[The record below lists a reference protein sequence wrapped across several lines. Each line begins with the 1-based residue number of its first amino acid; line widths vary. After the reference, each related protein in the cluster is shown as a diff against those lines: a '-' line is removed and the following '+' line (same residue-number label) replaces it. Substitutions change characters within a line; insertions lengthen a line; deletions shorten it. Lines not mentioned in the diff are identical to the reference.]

1 MFKPFT
7 LIFLVFCTIGG
18 MLLSSLFGLPLAL
31 GFLLGLT
38 VLVLL
43 CRRMGAAWS
52 DLWEGMRSG
61 AYQTKEVLWIL
72 ALVGLLIP
80 SWMASG
86 TIPYLIDWGLSL
98 VEPAYFL
105 CSAFLLSS
113 LTSTILGTSI
123 GTLSTIGLP
132 LMGAAAVLNLPL
144 AMVGGALISGAMVGD
159 RSSPLSSAHQ
169 LLAATTETDIRN
181 QGQAML
187 PTTLGG
193 VFLSCLFFYAW
204 DLQGQL
210 QLEGKEV
217 LDYSFEAQFFFHPLL
232 LLPPSVLVAMIL
244 LRVKTKYAFLISILA
259 SLAFGSYWQ
268 EIGVSEWGHYLLHG
282 FDGSSL
288 TILHSKGLL
297 DMVGMIVFIACTGAF
312 NGILE
317 SNKVIEPYIQ
327 QMMRSKSSLTR
338 ATCTTSLFGLA
349 MNMICCNQTLPIM
362 VTGRNLLPTWRDR
375 FSGAQLSRVL
385 ADSTLL
391 FAALIPWNMLAM
403 LSAAILGIP
412 VLAYLPYAVFL
423 WLMPILT
430 IALSYYYDQRW
441 KRTQS
446 DGGYVN
452 EKTTAGL

>member
-1 MFKPFT
+1 MLKPLT
-7 LIFLVFCTIGG
+7 LIFLIFCTIGG

-52 DLWEGMRSG
+52 DVWEGTRSG
-61 AYQTKEVLWIL
+61 AYRTKEVLWIL

-105 CSAFLLSS
+105 CSAFLLST
-113 LTSTILGTSI
+113 LTSMALGTSI

-132 LMGAAAVLNLPL
+132 LMGAATILDLPL

-169 LLAATTETDIRN
+169 LLAATTETDI
-181 QGQAML
+181 QKQSKAML

-193 VFLSCLFFYAW
+193 IVLSCLFFYAW

-210 QLEGKEV
+210 QVEGKEV
-217 LDYSFEAQFFFHPLL
+217 LDYSFEQQFFFHPLL
-232 LLPPSVLVAMIL
+232 MLPPLILIGMIL
-244 LRVKTKYAFLISILA
+244 LRIKTKYAFVASILA
-259 SLAFGSYWQ
+259 SLIIGNYWQ
-268 EIGVSEWGHYLLHG
+268 GVGGAEWWRYLLHG

-288 TILHSKGLL
+288 SILHSKGLL
-297 DMVGMIVFIACTGAF
+297 DMTGMIVFIACTGAF
-312 NGILE
+312 NGLLE
-317 SNKVIEPYIQ
+317 KHRVIEPYIQ
-327 QMMRSKSSLTR
+327 QMMGNKTNLTK
-338 ATCTTSLFGLA
+338 ATCTTSLFGLV
-349 MNMICCNQTLPIM
+349 MNMLCCNQTLPIM
-362 VTGRNLLPTWRDR
+362 ISGRNLLPIWRVR
-375 FSGAQLSRVL
+375 YSGAQLSRVL
-385 ADSTLL
+385 SDTSLL
-391 FAALIPWNMLAM
+391 FAALIPWNILAM
-403 LSAAILGIP
+403 LAATIMGVP
-412 VLAYLPYAVFL
+412 VTDYLPYAPFL

-430 IALSYYYDQRW
+430 IALSYYYDLQW

-446 DGGYVN
+446 KGGNAN
-452 EKTTAGL
+452 EKTIARL